1 MNIVKIHL
9 NLLDAGGS
17 QAVVNATTGYVNA
30 NTGETTA
37 FGNGYTLDP
46 GLKEYYDTD
55 LLENSRDKRYYCRK
69 IQNLPLG
76 YTIPNCSKVYILL

>member
-9 NLLDAGGS
+9 NLFDAGGS

-37 FGNGYTLDP
+37 FGNGY
-46 GLKEYYDTD
+46 
-55 LLENSRDKRYYCRK
+55 
-69 IQNLPLG
+69 IQL
-76 YTIPNCSKVYILL
+76 SA